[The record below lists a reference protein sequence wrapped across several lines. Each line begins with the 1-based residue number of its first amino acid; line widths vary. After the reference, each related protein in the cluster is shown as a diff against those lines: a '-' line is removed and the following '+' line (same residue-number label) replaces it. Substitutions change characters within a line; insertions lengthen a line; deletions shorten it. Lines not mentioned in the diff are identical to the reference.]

1 MTTEN
6 ELKRIFEDVF
16 SMLKQEF
23 YKNNKIEDREEDT
36 RPDILSFRDMIESLP
51 PSIQITELTSIDNQL
66 LKHRDGFLIKYD
78 FDKLKSD
85 HFEFSGSI
93 EYDNIEKLAVLI
105 SEKFHFDEKNSKLM
119 AESIFTRS
127 FRSTW
132 NSDDSWY
139 LHFIGDDIIG
149 NPSILYEEAKLL
161 FLSFP
166 DTPILHKKFE
176 TKWHEDYNTIYGLSL
191 DPILQLEELV
201 KGSEGNSLFNL
212 NLEKIQT
219 ATAELQ
225 LIPMVPDEIKQVF
238 TRAKDL
244 FIFGYFRYEFF
255 TIAEHYA
262 YLALEAAIKIRY
274 VKCLGDL
281 ITLTDSKN
289 DKLKHE
295 IKNPTYY
302 SIEEFCRNNK
312 DWNIYRLLVNGE
324 PFQVGTKK
332 LVDWLVT
339 NHYIRKWEKN
349 SYESGMN
356 IRNILSHL
364 ERPQTHMPTTKNLQ
378 LIANQINFLF
388 HSLKN

>member
-1 MTTEN
+1 MTTES
-6 ELKRIFEDVF
+6 ELKKIFEDAF
-16 SMLKQEF
+16 SVLKQEF

-51 PSIQITELTSIDNQL
+51 LSSQITELTSIDSQL
-66 LKHRDGFLIKYD
+66 LKHRMGFLIKYD
-78 FDKLKSD
+78 FDKLKSN
-85 HFEFSGSI
+85 HIEFCGSI
-93 EYDNIEKLAVLI
+93 EYDNVEKLAVLI
-105 SEKFHFDEKNSKLM
+105 SEKFHFNEKSSQLM
-119 AESIFTRS
+119 ADSIFTKS

-132 NSDDSWY
+132 DSDDNWY
-139 LHFIGDDIIG
+139 LHFIGDDIIK
-149 NPSILYEEAKLL
+149 NPSILYEEMKRL

-166 DTPILHKKFE
+166 DMPILHKKFE
-176 TKWHEDYNTIYGLSL
+176 TKWHDDYSTIYGLSL
-191 DPILQLEELV
+191 DPVLQFEELV
-201 KGSEGNSLFNL
+201 KGSEGNSIFGL

-219 ATAELQ
+219 AIAELQ
-225 LIPMVPDEIKQVF
+225 LIPTVPDEIKQVF

-274 VKCLGDL
+274 VKCFGDL
-281 ITLTDSKN
+281 IVLSDSKKS
-289 DKLKHE
+289 DLKHE
-295 IKNPTYY
+295 MKNPTYH

-312 DWNIYRLLVNGE
+312 NWNIYRLLVNNE

-332 LVDWLVT
+332 LVEWLAAH
-339 NHYIRKWEKN
+339 HYIRKWETN
-349 SYESGMN
+349 SYESGMY

-378 LIANQINFLF
+378 QIANQINFLF
-388 HSLKN
+388 HSLKK

>member
-1 MTTEN
+1 MSTEN
-6 ELKRIFEDVF
+6 ELKKTFEDVF

-51 PSIQITELTSIDNQL
+51 PSLQITELTSIDSQL
-66 LKHRDGFLIKYD
+66 LKNRSGFLIKYD
-78 FDKLKSD
+78 FGKLKSD
-85 HFEFSGSI
+85 HFEFCGSI
-93 EYDNIEKLAVLI
+93 EYDNIEKLSVLI
-105 SEKFHFDEKNSKLM
+105 SEKFHFDEKSSKLM
-119 AESIFTRS
+119 AESIFTKS

-132 NSDDSWY
+132 NLDDDWY
-139 LHFIGDDIIG
+139 LHFIADDIVR
-149 NPSILYEEAKLL
+149 NPSILYEEVKRL

-166 DTPILHKKFE
+166 DTPILYKKFE

-191 DPILQLEELV
+191 DPILQFEELV
-201 KGSEGNSLFNL
+201 KGSKGNSLFDL

-219 ATAELQ
+219 ATAALQ
-225 LIPMVPDEIKQVF
+225 LIPTVPDEIKQVF

-281 ITLTDSKN
+281 ITLTDSKKSN
-289 DKLKHE
+289 LKHE
-295 IKNPTYY
+295 MKNPTYH

-312 DWNIYRLLVNGE
+312 NWNIHRLLINGE

-332 LVDWLVT
+332 LVEWLAT

-349 SYESGMN
+349 SYESGMD

-364 ERPQTHMPTTKNLQ
+364 ERPQTNMPTTKGLQ
-378 LIANQINFLF
+378 RIANQINFLF

>member
-1 MTTEN
+1 MTTES
-6 ELKRIFEDVF
+6 ELKKIFKDAF

-51 PSIQITELTSIDNQL
+51 PSLQITELTSIDGQL
-66 LKHRDGFLIKYD
+66 LKHRMGFLIKYD
-78 FDKLKSD
+78 FDKLKSN
-85 HFEFSGSI
+85 HIEFCGSM
-93 EYDNIEKLAVLI
+93 EYDNVEKLAVLI
-105 SEKFHFDEKNSKLM
+105 SEQFHFNEKSSQLM
-119 AESIFTRS
+119 ADSIFTKS

-132 NSDDSWY
+132 DSDNSWY
-139 LHFIGDDIIG
+139 LHFIVDDIIR
-149 NPSILYEEAKLL
+149 NPSILYEEMKRL

-166 DTPILHKKFE
+166 DMPILHKKFE
-176 TKWHEDYNTIYGLSL
+176 TKWHDDYGVIYGLST
-191 DPILQLEELV
+191 DPILQFEELV
-201 KGSEGNSLFNL
+201 KGSEGNSIFDL

-219 ATAELQ
+219 AIAELQ
-225 LIPMVPDEIKQVF
+225 LIPTVPDEIKQVF

-281 ITLTDSKN
+281 IVLTDSKKS
-289 DKLKHE
+289 DLKHE
-295 IKNPTYY
+295 LKNPTYH

-312 DWNIYRLLVNGE
+312 NWNIYRLLVNNQ

-332 LVDWLVT
+332 LVEWLSAH
-339 NHYIRKWEKN
+339 HYIRKWETN
-349 SYESGMN
+349 SYESGMY

-364 ERPQTHMPTTKNLQ
+364 ERPQTHMPATKNLQ
-378 LIANQINFLF
+378 RIANQINFLF
-388 HSLKN
+388 HSLKK